1 MKENIDF
8 RELIAIL
15 RKRTVLILVLTIG
28 VTLTTGIIQFYV
40 LTPVYQASTQI
51 LVHQVGE
58 KKGSA
63 TYSDIQINLQ
73 YTRTFQA
80 LLKNPVILEQVKRE
94 LDLPYSSGR
103 LGEKIATSSE
113 SESEIINIS
122 VQDENQKRAADIAN
136 TLTAVLKKE
145 IKQIMNTDRV
155 TVLSKADIVDS
166 PTPVRPNYK
175 MNILLAF
182 GAALMTG
189 IALAFFLDFI
199 DDTVA
204 RPSQVEKEAGFIYL
218 GSIEQMKHKKSLFRG
233 DPDMNI
239 RVKAGRSE
247 PLGY

>member
-1 MKENIDF
+1 MKENFNF
-8 RELIAIL
+8 RELVAIL

-28 VTLTTGIIQFYV
+28 VTLISGIIQFFM
-40 LTPVYQASTQI
+40 LTPIYQASTQI

-58 KKGSA
+58 KKGNA
-63 TYSDIQINLQ
+63 TFSDIQINLQ

-80 LLKNPVILEQVKRE
+80 LMKNPVILERVRDE
-94 LDLPYSSGR
+94 LDLKESIGSLSG
-103 LGEKIATSSE
+103 KIMTSTE

-122 VQDENQKRAADIAN
+122 VQDENQKKAAEIAN

-145 IKQIMNTDRV
+145 IKQIMKTDRI
-155 TVLSKADIVDS
+155 TVLSKANVVEA
-166 PTPVRPNYK
+166 PTPIKPNYK
-175 MNILLAF
+175 LNLLLSF

-218 GSIEQMKHKKSLFRG
+218 GSIEQLKNNNSGFGDDHNSNMRMKS
-233 DPDMNI
+233 
-239 RVKAGRSE
+239 GRSE
-247 PLGY
+247 PFGS